1 MYSSSA
7 LTIGSPHFHTEWT
20 QKRRVLTPQELLIW
34 LMSLLQ
40 MPADLTEN
48 PLELQ
53 RLLASFDPD
62 LAPHDRFWKQLV
74 KLVQQAFPK
83 NTLDQ
88 PGHLN
93 RQVHQLRYLISI
105 QQAQYVR
112 EHFRESG
119 MTDREALARYL
130 KGRYYALWDRG
141 RLHQKLSLV
150 EGTRAYPDN
159 QASVN
164 LKVLYHQRVEFI
176 LDSRGRFLNILD
188 PEGVSEAGTIN
199 GASFNYGGFFRHRDL
214 DIAPIGRHDPRFRRK
229 RLRGFRSPTK
239 ARWSTDDRSF
249 WSSNGPYAQSGQS
262 LASLVKRSARDFRQ
276 LVRKS

>member
-1 MYSSSA
+1 MNQF
-7 LTIGSPHFHTEWT
+7 LNGFIGSPHFRAEWT
-20 QKRRVLTPQELLIW
+20 QKRQLLTPLELLTWI
-34 LMSLLQ
+34 MSLLQ
-40 MPADLTEN
+40 MPADLTED

-53 RLLASFDPD
+53 RLLACFDPD
-62 LAPHDRFWKQLV
+62 LAPHDRFWKDLV

-88 PGHLN
+88 PGLLN

-105 QQAQYVR
+105 QQAQYIR
-112 EHFRESG
+112 NHFRESG

-130 KGRYYALWDRG
+130 KGRYYTLWDRG

-150 EGTRAYPDN
+150 EGRRVYPDN

-164 LKVLYHQRVEFI
+164 LKVLYHQRVELI
-176 LDSRGRFLNILD
+176 LDSQGRFLNILD
-188 PEGVSEAGTIN
+188 LEGMSEAGTIN

-229 RLRGFRSPTK
+229 KLKGFRSPTK
-239 ARWSTDDRSF
+239 ARWSPDDRSF
-249 WSSNGPYAQSGQS
+249 WSSHGPYAQSGHS
-262 LASLVKRSARDFRQ
+262 LASLLKRSARDFRR